1 MIYGELPTKPVVY
14 AACDTKYFV
23 EHAPSLI
30 YSINDI
36 GKDIHIH
43 ICEVYIRD
51 LFRVFTI
58 YTHVNIVYKPIDEY
72 LYIYIY
78 VFIGHL

>member
-36 GKDIHIH
+36 SEEIA
-43 ICEVYIRD
+43 
-51 LFRVFTI
+51 RVI
-58 YTHVNIVYKPIDEY
+58 GYNNIEIQDFKIPINYKAKKTFVES
-72 LYIYIY
+72 
-78 VFIGHL
+78 FIKMDA